1 MELPGVGS
9 LVELSGLTVAEF
21 LDGVLAPVVE
31 GSLTGISVSM
41 VMESGLIRIITR
53 LPSLFLAL
61 TRKEL
66 GTISTSVKPALLNFW
81 RSSCGILCLV

>member
-31 GSLTGISVSM
+31 VSLTGISVSM
-41 VMESGLIRIITR
+41 VIDSGLIRIIT
-53 LPSLFLAL
+53 
-61 TRKEL
+61 
-66 GTISTSVKPALLNFW
+66 
-81 RSSCGILCLV
+81 